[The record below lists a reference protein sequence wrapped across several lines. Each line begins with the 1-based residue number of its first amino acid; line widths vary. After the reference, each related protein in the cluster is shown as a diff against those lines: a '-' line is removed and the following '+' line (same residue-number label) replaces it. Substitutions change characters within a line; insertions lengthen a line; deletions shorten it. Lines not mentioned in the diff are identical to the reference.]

1 MLAAEWCGRVYTKEK
16 TEEKQDGRSKA
27 TPLNH
32 DYTAVKSS
40 QLAK

>member
-1 MLAAEWCGRVYTKEK
+1 MKEK
-16 TEEKQDGRSKA
+16 KEEKQDGRSKA

-40 QLAK
+40 QLVTY